1 MLSGVI
7 PKSSG
12 IPPDISI
19 KLDMTVLLVL
29 SIFPRFVSLMSF
41 VSSLPVGIIATLG
54 FLKTFSFRIPSV
66 EANAKSCVLTTCPAF
81 SNKSLHA
88 ISPPL
93 NDIND
98 PLAKSF

>member
-7 PKSSG
+7 PRSRG
-12 IPPDISI
+12 IPPDVSI

-54 FLKTFSFRIPSV
+54 FLKTFNLIYLV
-66 EANAKSCVLTTCPAF
+66 CVWQ
-81 SNKSLHA
+81 NSL
-88 ISPPL
+88 L
-93 NDIND
+93 NNFN
-98 PLAKSF
+98 LF